1 MLWKHVN
8 ISFNLLQLLLFFLL
22 FIMVLLIY
30 FLLYIVYNIHIYI
43 KCDGDFMDIELKEN
57 ERIDDLEY
65 RGLKIIQNKN
75 GFCFGIDSVLISDFA
90 KRIKS
95 NSIVADLGTGTGI
108 ISILVAGKT
117 KAKKI
122 YGVEIQNYV
131 ANMAKRS
138 IILNNLSEK
147 VSIINEDIKKIDIV
161 LGIASCDV
169 IITNPPYKKMGT
181 GLLNEDMSKLISRHE
196 IKCTLEDVIEKS
208 FKVLKDRGEFY
219 MVHRPDRLV
228 DIIYIMRKNKIEPK
242 EIRLVHSNENSEP
255 KLVLIKGIKNARSE
269 LKIDK
274 PLYIYNLDGTYT
286 DEILEIYN
294 KNRR

>member
-1 MLWKHVN
+1 MN
-8 ISFNLLQLLLFFLL
+8 
-22 FIMVLLIY
+22 
-30 FLLYIVYNIHIYI
+30 
-43 KCDGDFMDIELKEN
+43 IELKEN

-95 NSIVADLGTGTGI
+95 NSVVADLGTGTGI

-131 ANMAKRS
+131 ADMAKRS

-147 VSIINEDIKKIDIV
+147 VSIINEDIKKIDTV

-169 IITNPPYKKMGT
+169 IITNPPYKKIGT

-196 IKCTLEDVIEKS
+196 IKCNLEDVIEKS

-242 EIRLVHSNENSEP
+242 EIRLVYSNENSEP

-274 PLYIYNLDGTYT
+274 PLYVYNLDGTYT

-294 KNRR
+294 KNRG